1 MENSFRFPKSEKLC
15 GKLRIKHLYDNGRH
29 FTCYPLRVTYF
40 MQPLA
45 ASDSPSAPSAP
56 AALVWASKSL
66 FKHAVV
72 RNRLRRQ
79 MREAYRLHAATLRQF
94 CLTNGIGLQVAFNY
108 IAKEQIA
115 YARIEEAMRKAVL
128 KLAAAETYKK

>member
-29 FTCYPLRVTYF
+29 FTCYPLRVTYL
-40 MQPLA
+40 MQPLG
-45 ASDSPSAPSAP
+45 ASDSSSVPSAP

-94 CLTNGIGLQVAFNY
+94 CQTNGIGLQVAFNY

-128 KLAAAETYKK
+128 KLAAAETYKE